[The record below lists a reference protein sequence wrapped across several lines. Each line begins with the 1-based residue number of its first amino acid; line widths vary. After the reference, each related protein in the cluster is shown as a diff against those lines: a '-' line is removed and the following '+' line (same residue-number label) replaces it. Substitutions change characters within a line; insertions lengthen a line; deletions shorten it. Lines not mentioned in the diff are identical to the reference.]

1 MNLVLNK
8 WRKDEGVIRIGYVVL
23 VGVLLLPLVGAI
35 GVTSYIR
42 LGADAAALKNSVI
55 KIAPAQTRVVVNIGW
70 LTTGVGRLVAG
81 FFPLDPEVH
90 LAISSI
96 RAAEVGVY
104 RLEQPLKHLD
114 RAQVLAETESTMRK
128 RGWER
133 IVGVSQEKRL
143 VAVFMPQRAS
153 GSNLRCCVLVVSDE
167 DLVVVGARGN
177 IEGVLRLVR
186 EKLDCSRQALC
197 PVLAAR

>member
-1 MNLVLNK
+1 MNRVLNK
-8 WRKDEGVIRIGYVVL
+8 RRKDEGVIRIGYVVL
-23 VGVLLLPLVGAI
+23 VGVLLLPLVGAV

-42 LGADAAALKNSVI
+42 LGADATTLKNSVM
-55 KIAPAQTRVVVNIGW
+55 KIAPAKARFVVNVGR

-81 FFPLDPEVH
+81 FFPLDLEVH

-104 RLEQPLKHLD
+104 RLEHPLQHLD
-114 RAQVLAETESTMRK
+114 RAQVLAKTETTMRK

-133 IVGVSQEKRL
+133 IVGVSQEKDL
-143 VAVFMPQRAS
+143 VAVFIPNRVS
-153 GSNLRCCVLVVSDE
+153 SSNLRCCVLVVSDE

-177 IEGVLRLVR
+177 IEEVLRLVR
-186 EKLDCSRQALC
+186 EKINFSRQAPFPL
-197 PVLAAR
+197 LAAR